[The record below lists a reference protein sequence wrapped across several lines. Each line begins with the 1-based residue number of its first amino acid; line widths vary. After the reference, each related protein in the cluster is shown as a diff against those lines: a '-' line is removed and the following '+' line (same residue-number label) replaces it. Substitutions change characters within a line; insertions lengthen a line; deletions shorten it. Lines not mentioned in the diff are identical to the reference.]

1 MAHEDLCN
9 AKLAS
14 LGEELETVQ
23 TEYKKIVGES
33 NALNEKQNE
42 LRQKAIVC
50 EQQAIGLNRAIT
62 ELQQIRDINTEV
74 KEG

>member
-23 TEYKKIVGES
+23 TEYKKIVEES